1 MDGAAIER
9 VRVLAAAC
17 GPVLAIDGRSGAG
30 KSTLAAALGAPVVSL
45 EDLYG
50 GWDGLRPG
58 IDRLVRE
65 VLEPLR
71 AGRTALVPRYDWHAP
86 GWAEP
91 WPLAPSPLVVV
102 EGVGAGALAA
112 APYVDALVWIEVA
125 ESERRRRTLERDGTI
140 FDDEH
145 WAQWVAAED
154 DYVASDRPQER
165 ANLRLP

>member
-9 VRVLAAAC
+9 VRVLAAAR

-71 AGRTALVPRYDWHAP
+71 AGRTALVPRYDWQAQR
-86 GWAEP
+86 WAEP
-91 WPLAPSPLVVV
+91 RPLEPPSILIV

-112 APYVDALVWIEVA
+112 APYVSALVWVEVE
-125 ESERRRRTLERDGTI
+125 ESERRRRSLRRDPEI
-140 FDDEH
+140 YDDEH
-145 WAQWVAAED
+145 WAQWALQECE
-154 DYVASDRPQER
+154 YLASDRPHER
-165 ANLRLP
+165 ADLRV